1 MKKYKVYLFDFD
13 LTLADAS
20 AWIVECFQTI
30 LHRHGY
36 TSCTDSQCRSTIG
49 MVLEDAFEYLTGVS
63 DPAFCHDLRLEYR
76 QLCRPQVAERTHF
89 IPGAE
94 AMLRSR
100 TEDIR
105 IGIVST
111 KQSDVIWKTL
121 RLNGL
126 ENTVDHVIGIEEV
139 QAPKPAPY
147 GILNACSHFGVDKSE
162 VLYCGDST
170 IDAEAAKNAGVD
182 FAAVTTGNTT
192 RAEFEAYPHVAIL
205 DALSPDYLA

>member
-13 LTLADAS
+13 LTLADGS
-20 AWIVECFQTI
+20 KWIVECFQTI

-63 DPAFCHDLRLEYR
+63 DPTFCHDLRLEYR

-100 TEDIR
+100 TDDVR

-111 KQSDVIWKTL
+111 KQADVIWKTL

-126 ENTVDHVIGIEEV
+126 ENTVDYVIGIEEV
-139 QAPKPAPY
+139 QTPKPAPD
-147 GILNACSHFGVDKSE
+147 GILKACSHFGVEKCD

-170 IDAEAAKNAGVD
+170 IDAEAAQNAGVD
-182 FAAVTTGNTT
+182 FAGVTTGNTT
-192 RAEFEAYPHVAIL
+192 RSEFEAYPHVAIL
-205 DALSPDYLA
+205 DGLSPEYLA